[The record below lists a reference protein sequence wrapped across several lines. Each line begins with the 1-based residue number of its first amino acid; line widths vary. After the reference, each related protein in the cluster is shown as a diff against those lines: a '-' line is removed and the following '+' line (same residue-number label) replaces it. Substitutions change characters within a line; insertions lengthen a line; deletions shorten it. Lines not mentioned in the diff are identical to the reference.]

1 MADFTDI
8 PSQGPLAPGKSKT
21 YTFRLTQHGTTWY
34 HSHLSAQYGDGLL
47 GAIVINGPTTF
58 NYDVDLGSYTVTDW
72 FYQSAFV
79 ESIAASNNL
88 QQPVGPAQAPPAG
101 DNILI
106 NGTNKNANGGGAY
119 GKVSI
124 VKGKNYLLRLI
135 NTSMDAMIKVSLDG
149 HRFTV
154 VASDLVPITPYT
166 TDWVLLGVGILD
178 AVSFFSR
185 HLLNLCRST
194 L

>member
-8 PSQGPLAPGKSKT
+8 RAQGPLAPGKSKT

-47 GAIVINGPTTF
+47 GALVINGPTTA

-79 ESIAASNNL
+79 ESIIANNNL
-88 QQPVGPAQAPPAG
+88 NSIPPAGPPAG

-106 NGTNKNANGGGAY
+106 NGTNKNADGGGAY

-124 VKGKNYLLRLI
+124 VKGKKYLLRLI
-135 NTSMDAMIKVSLDG
+135 NTSMDAMIRVSLDG

-166 TDWVLLGVGILD
+166 TDWVLLGIGILGT
-178 AVSFFSR
+178 VFFFSR